1 MPGRSRDR
9 GLELTPDER
18 LDRAVAAVDLMREG
32 RELRE
37 GNDG

>member
-1 MPGRSRDR
+1 VARR

-18 LDRAVAAVDLMREG
+18 LDRAVAAVDLMHEAHAVRT
-32 RELRE
+32 